1 MGLVPAIGGKG
12 HVPATPSIT
21 TLSDFVIPSPSIPSP
36 PKPLFSPHIK
46 NYDVDPESLLP
57 GVIEDLISA
66 AHAWK
71 LEKSSPDE
79 GPSDLQVP
87 LDVLEVLK
95 ITTRAI
101 RSTRNYLLS
110 LPDESADTLRA
121 QVQFRSRILG
131 PISREPSSSN
141 APSTQG
147 RTSPDPISR
156 IRRSALE
163 VLTVLRQLEE
173 NYRLPL
179 EDEAYDAQS
188 DGGHSRGAG
197 TSYTPS
203 NGNIDLPPDD
213 DRSLGRSDFDPDMS
227 ISFSLV
233 QVQGQY
239 KTVPVWED
247 DDDDSFLEPDEGKEK
262 KDGWEDRLVLGTGW
276 LYRRDV
282 HLSDLEKERGIVA
295 SYLDTVDEVLFNG
308 NPANSLSPTI
318 ERGWETVRKQR
329 EGRARNSNRRVS
341 AADGEG
347 KSLGLGIPT
356 VNGEKR
362 RVSTGMV
369 NLMERMHLT
378 DEPEEMED
386 IMEDVERNEVVSD
399 ADLPEWARRT
409 AFVGDELGTLHLYV

>member
-1 MGLVPAIGGKG
+1 
-12 HVPATPSIT
+12 
-21 TLSDFVIPSPSIPSP
+21 
-36 PKPLFSPHIK
+36 
-46 NYDVDPESLLP
+46 
-57 GVIEDLISA
+57 
-66 AHAWK
+66 
-71 LEKSSPDE
+71 
-79 GPSDLQVP
+79 
-87 LDVLEVLK
+87 
-95 ITTRAI
+95 
-101 RSTRNYLLS
+101 
-110 LPDESADTLRA
+110 
-121 QVQFRSRILG
+121 
-131 PISREPSSSN
+131 
-141 APSTQG
+141 
-147 RTSPDPISR
+147 
-156 IRRSALE
+156 
-163 VLTVLRQLEE
+163 
-173 NYRLPL
+173 
-179 EDEAYDAQS
+179 
-188 DGGHSRGAG
+188 
-197 TSYTPS
+197 
-203 NGNIDLPPDD
+203 
-213 DRSLGRSDFDPDMS
+213 MS

-308 NPANSLSPTI
+308 NPANSLSTTI

-386 IMEDVERNEVVSD
+386 IMEDVERDEVVSD